1 MPGVNPEVRC
11 ADTGR
16 VKFPGSSRQH
26 SDIGPTPRALGRGLM
41 GVTPDGTPSILSAQP
56 AWAAAT
62 PMVYVDCDIPD
73 GMTLAEWRRRRH
85 ERGAPRRS
93 SRWTVRGLARRL
105 AR

>member
-1 MPGVNPEVRC
+1 MSGVNLEVRG
-11 ADTGR
+11 ADNGR
-16 VKFPGSSRQH
+16 VKFPGTSRQH
-26 SDIGPTPRALGRGLM
+26 SDIGATPPVLGRGLM
-41 GVTPDGTPSILSAQP
+41 GVTPDGTPNILSAQP

-85 ERGAPRRS
+85 EHEAPRRS
-93 SRWTVRGLARRL
+93 RRWTVRGLARLL

>member
-1 MPGVNPEVRC
+1 MSGVNLEVRG

-16 VKFPGSSRQH
+16 VKFPGTPRQH
-26 SDIGPTPRALGRGLM
+26 SDIGPTPPPLGRGLI

-85 ERGAPRRS
+85 ERDAPRRV

-105 AR
+105 RG

>member
-1 MPGVNPEVRC
+1 MPGVNPDVRR
-11 ADTGR
+11 ADNGR
-16 VKFPGSSRQH
+16 VKFPGTSRQH
-26 SDIGPTPRALGRGLM
+26 SDIGPTPRALGHGLM
-41 GVTPDGTPSILSAQP
+41 GVTADGTPSILSAQP

-73 GMTLAEWRRRRH
+73 GMTLTEWRRRRH
-85 ERGAPRRS
+85 EQEAPRRS